1 MYVFNTSNIY
11 IFCLILHIQTIFLQV
26 QCLNITLYI
35 YTHYIYTYYIH
46 SIYTAYIIRYTLWC
60 KIMLCPVDEFSTEDP
75 LPGPRPPW
83 PGGQGDVSRRRS
95 WGRNPGRKML
105 RAPRKNGGIIDVS
118 WCFMIWNRD
127 VFQFRMFRLE
137 QGLEHWILRMFER
150 RWVWKVWYLIR
161 SGAPT
166 FWSICL

>member
-1 MYVFNTSNIY
+1 
-11 IFCLILHIQTIFLQV
+11 
-26 QCLNITLYI
+26 
-35 YTHYIYTYYIH
+35 
-46 SIYTAYIIRYTLWC
+46 
-60 KIMLCPVDEFSTEDP
+60 MLCPVDEFSTEDP

-127 VFQFRMFRLE
+127 VFQFWMFRLE

-150 RWVWKVWYLIR
+150 HWVWKVWFLTR
-161 SGAPT
+161 SGAPI
-166 FWSICL
+166 FWSICLYRIPSTRIELGYKGVTGGKLLPVGWYPILPGLKS